1 MLRFGPALLG
11 KIKPQGVIIV
21 SEKLKTIQEL
31 RQKSCFAR
39 HFHSEMR
46 KKKAALAGGPF
57 VSFRLT
63 TICSLIAF

>member
-46 KKKAALAGGPF
+46 KRKAALAGGPS
-57 VSFRLT
+57 VSFQLT
-63 TICSLIAF
+63 TICSQLVF

>member
-1 MLRFGPALLG
+1 MVKLLRPMLRFGPALLG
-11 KIKPQGVIIV
+11 KTKPQSVIIV

-46 KKKAALAGGPF
+46 KKRPPLRAALL
-57 VSFRLT
+57 FR
-63 TICSLIAF
+63 FG